1 MNHRERRNFRGKKNK
16 NRTFGSSHP
25 RWNFHVQ
32 LHELPHPQSSGHP
45 CCEAV
50 PQCPS
55 CFGSRTRL
63 EQIEKISSPGHQHW
77 TWPDHP
83 MGTETGRWQK
93 QKFKQKRQAVS
104 RQLQPFSEL
113 GRHPIWKRHGTLV
126 GSGFLAWLRG
136 VHGVEPV
143 ELLTFW
149 TLGDSWWILGALGEA
164 PPNSSQNCVSS
175 VCRIITQP
183 PAGRECPAVTSE
195 SPQHRKTFFTSIH
208 C

>member
-16 NRTFGSSHP
+16 NRTFGSPHP
-25 RWNFHVQ
+25 RSNFHVQ

-45 CCEAV
+45 CSEAV

-63 EQIEKISSPGHQHW
+63 EQIEKKSSPGHPHW

-136 VHGVEPV
+136 GSWGWAGWAVDILDTGRFLVDSGCTGRTTFKQLSKLYVCVGSSPSLQQGVNV
-143 ELLTFW
+143 
-149 TLGDSWWILGALGEA
+149 
-164 PPNSSQNCVSS
+164 
-175 VCRIITQP
+175 
-183 PAGRECPAVTSE
+183 
-195 SPQHRKTFFTSIH
+195 PQ
-208 C
+208 